1 MTLAVSSQLI
11 AHLQQWELFRPNA
24 YEDSVAMPPRWTIG
38 YGETDG
44 VKEGDTITQPDA
56 LIRLHA
62 RLDRD
67 FGPAVWAALPRFR
80 DRMLSHEFDACVALA
95 YNIGP
100 GAFTG
105 STIAA
110 MLNRGDSAVE
120 AAEHFIDWIHAGTLE
135 VDGVQVPR
143 EVPNLRRR
151 RAREMRVFLV
161 GW

>member
-11 AHLQQWELFRPNA
+11 AHLQEWELFRPNA
-24 YEDSVAMPPRWTIG
+24 YEDKVAMPPRWTIG
-38 YGETDG
+38 YGETEG
-44 VKEGDTITQPDA
+44 VKEGDSISQPDA

-67 FGPAVWAALPRFR
+67 FGPAVWSALPRFR

-95 YNIGP
+95 YNIGT
-100 GAFTG
+100 GRFLG
-105 STIAA
+105 STLAA
-110 MLNRGDSAVE
+110 MLNRGDSVPL
-120 AAEHFIDWIHAGTLE
+120 AAEQFAEWIHAGTIE
-135 VDGVQVPR
+135 VDGVPVPK